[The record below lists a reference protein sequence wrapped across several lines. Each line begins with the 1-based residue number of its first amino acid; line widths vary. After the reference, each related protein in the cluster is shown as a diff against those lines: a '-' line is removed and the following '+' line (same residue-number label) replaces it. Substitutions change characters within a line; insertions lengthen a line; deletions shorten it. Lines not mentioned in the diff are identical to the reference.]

1 MLLTIL
7 TIIQTAAADSL
18 AKAKIEQNA
27 QKFNEIDPWGIGIAF
42 VGITVV
48 FLSLLLLYMLFYNIT
63 RVLIYHKNRSLRAK
77 GKAVVRKTEEELL
90 TGEINV
96 AIATALHLY
105 FNEIHD
111 RESTVLTINRVA
123 RTYSPWSSKIYGL
136 RQYPR

>member
-7 TIIQTAAADSL
+7 IIIQTAAADSL
-18 AKAKIEQNA
+18 AKVKIEQNA
-27 QKFNEIDPWGIGIAF
+27 QKFNEIDPWGIGISF

-48 FLSLLLLYMLFYNIT
+48 FLSLLLLYILFYNIT
-63 RVLIYHKNRSLRAK
+63 RVLIYHKNKSLKTK
-77 GKAVVRKTEEELL
+77 GKTVVSKTEEELL